1 MLGENACSGKT
12 RIIIRSVSVSLTQL
26 DASMLSVERSHLP
39 HSECHVCVLWSFQR
53 LVDDYC
59 LLHPKHAQLVDDHS
73 TLWYMKD
80 QSSSEGRGGG
90 GGRISWGFQ
99 CEVRDTHSRGEYST
113 GGCSDFPMGRR

>member
-80 QSSSEGRGGG
+80 QSSSEGRGGSVG
-90 GGRISWGFQ
+90 GFNVRSGTHILEGNVPQGDVPIFRWAGGRWG
-99 CEVRDTHSRGEYST
+99 
-113 GGCSDFPMGRR
+113 